1 MHDLVGR
8 ERELTTLDEAWRRAV
23 AGDRTVALITGEPGI
38 GKTRLL
44 DELAVRVPVSGGS
57 VAWGRT
63 AEIGRTPA
71 FWPWLQIL
79 SALEVDDAEQT
90 DRAPAIGN
98 LDQHPD
104 AASRLALFDATA
116 AFLAR
121 RAAHRPLAVLF
132 DDIHAADPSSLQL
145 LDYIVPLLA
154 GKRVRFALAARDAD
168 ASADVGAVLARI
180 QRGAKRIPLARLSR

>member
-8 ERELTTLDEAWRRAV
+8 DRELTTLDEAWRRAM

-44 DELAVRVPVSGGS
+44 DELAARVPASGGS
-57 VAWGRT
+57 LAWGRT
-63 AEIGRTPA
+63 AEIGHTPA

-79 SALEVDDAEQT
+79 SALEVDD
-90 DRAPAIGN
+90 DRAPAIGS
-98 LDQHPD
+98 LEQHPG

-121 RAAHRPLAVLF
+121 RAAT
-132 DDIHAADPSSLQL
+132 
-145 LDYIVPLLA
+145 
-154 GKRVRFALAARDAD
+154 
-168 ASADVGAVLARI
+168 
-180 QRGAKRIPLARLSR
+180 